1 MQSGVAKVLELNAQF
16 SVLGGPQQKDCC
28 EPKKGALG
36 KKLGSI
42 TVIGTASQA
51 RLDR

>member
-1 MQSGVAKVLELNAQF
+1 MQSGVAKVLELNSQF
-16 SVLGGPQQKDCC
+16 SVLGEPQQKDSF

-51 RLDR
+51 RLGR